1 VEFVVAELLEAQQE
15 AELPA
20 VTGFEMAVRL
30 VAQRAVAVNF
40 ADPIV
45 ARGNSAGAGK
55 FREPTQPMKS
65 LRKL

>member
-1 VEFVVAELLEAQQE
+1 MV
-15 AELPA
+15 
-20 VTGFEMAVRL
+20 VRL
-30 VAQRAVAVNF
+30 VAEPAVAVNF

-45 ARGNSAGAGK
+45 ARGNSVGAGK